1 VLTPYQAYRLWQCY
15 NLTEDYV
22 LEHTERLVAIKISN
36 IPKFYARFL
45 INGVDDWSLL
55 KDAYEWDQMLVSFEF
70 ALLGEILMLGK
81 FKGCKIILKIAYKKS
96 LISLTKSYWGYRC
109 FKMLQLGY

>member
-1 VLTPYQAYRLWQCY
+1 MLFLLKLCKLLPSITKVLTPYQAYRLWQCY

-55 KDAYEWDQMLVSFEF
+55 KDAYE
-70 ALLGEILMLGK
+70 
-81 FKGCKIILKIAYKKS
+81 
-96 LISLTKSYWGYRC
+96 
-109 FKMLQLGY
+109 